1 MFDWI
6 RKERT
11 AYGEVV
17 VRFNTYFM
25 RNGLYWLYENR
36 SNRTR
41 YGDPVSVQV
50 GWHGLPSG
58 GVDAYVHVWSR
69 DTDAVYF
76 FKGEMGECTCE
87 GLIDFF
93 LEYNNAGLL
102 WCRNGVLE
110 I

>member
-1 MFDWI
+1 MFLLPSVPVLTGGCGGRFSTVFDWI

-50 GWHGLPSG
+50 GWHGLPSS

-69 DTDAVYF
+69 ETDAAYF
-76 FKGEMGECTCE
+76 FKGNSKTQCERILMG
-87 GLIDFF
+87 
-93 LEYNNAGLL
+93 
-102 WCRNGVLE
+102 
-110 I
+110 